1 MTARTARV
9 TVIKD
14 GKERI
19 HPMMSSVT
27 HPVSRDFTAI
37 DARRSAGT
45 AWREQSVYQEMV
57 PVQKAVMNLAFT
69 LVLIDAA
76 IINTMTKDGYVLM
89 MNME

>member
-19 HPMMSSVT
+19 HPLMSSVT

-37 DARRSAGT
+37 DARMSAGT
-45 AWREQSVYQEMV
+45 AWREQSVYREMV
-57 PVQKAVMNLAFT
+57 PVQKAVMNLASTFI
-69 LVLIDAA
+69 LIAAA
-76 IINTMTKDGYVLM
+76 IINTIAIKVHVLII
-89 MNME
+89 NTE